1 MSSHTPVTQA
11 SPETRLTGRKS
22 LFWDIEPERIQTV
35 LQEND
40 HWAIRRIFEHG
51 EIDDV
56 LDCIELYGE
65 KKVTD
70 VLNTSKLGR
79 VAYVMAYFSLGVDPE
94 GRYR

>member
-1 MSSHTPVTQA
+1 MSSHETLTQA
-11 SPETRLTGRKS
+11 SPETRLSGRKS
-22 LFWDIEPERIQTV
+22 LFWDIEPGRIQTV

-40 HWAIRRIFEHG
+40 RWAIRRIFEHG
-51 EIDDV
+51 DIDDA

-79 VAYVMAYFSLGVDPE
+79 VAYVMAYFSFGFDPE
-94 GRYR
+94 GRYH